1 MDRSCIGMPRNT
13 PEYLLG
19 LNQFIDFAFTNGAI
33 GDKIK
38 CQCPIYGFTKRKT
51 KNVLFQHLMDKD
63 FPQHYV
69 T

>member
-1 MDRSCIGMPRNT
+1 MDRSWIGMPRNT

-19 LNQFIDFAFTNGAI
+19 LNQFLYFAFTNRAI

-38 CQCPIYGFTKRKT
+38 YPCPLCGLKKWQTR
-51 KNVLFQHLMDKD
+51 NVVFHHLMDKD
-63 FPQHYV
+63 FPKHYV